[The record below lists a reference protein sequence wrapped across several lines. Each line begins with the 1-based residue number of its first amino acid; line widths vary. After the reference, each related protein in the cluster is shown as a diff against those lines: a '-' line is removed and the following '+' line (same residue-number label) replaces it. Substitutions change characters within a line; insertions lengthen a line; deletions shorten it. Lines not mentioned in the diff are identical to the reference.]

1 MCHREISENT
11 DIYRLWKCRI
21 ILEITEY
28 VSLRFWRA
36 KWARVIWES
45 PALDDSKSHGH
56 GWDSQKLGWEGQRI
70 LARTIRQRKSVLQRE
85 RRIREKKNREL
96 KSVCPSNQGQ
106 WGFKEAGGVNCAKC
120 CRGQIN
126 QVWKPWCKCRQ
137 SEGLSHPFNS
147 DLGLLLENPAD
158 FHSCWWKISSFPHSY
173 NVVLSILKRMPFF
186 FLKYMLKSKIIWVLG
201 CWCMFWQGH
210 TACAGLCLGAAH
222 SSRSWASINLC
233 LHCLHCKQ
241 LRPQLGLRLLIYA
254 TWIISISYQVCQSLP
269 PCPPLSY
276 LPYPPPRWPKFQEAW
291 TSSSVIPIL
300 PPKSH
305 SRQGASLEFMV
316 EIL

>member
-186 FLKYMLKSKIIWVLG
+186 FFKVHAQIQNYLGSRVLMYVLAGTYCMCWTLLG
-201 CWCMFWQGH
+201 C
-210 TACAGLCLGAAH
+210 
-222 SSRSWASINLC
+222 SSFLQILSINQPL
-233 LHCLHCKQ
+233 
-241 LRPQLGLRLLIYA
+241 
-254 TWIISISYQVCQSLP
+254 SSLP
-269 PCPPLSY
+269 PLQTVEAPAWPTVVDLCNLNHLYFLSG
-276 LPYPPPRWPKFQEAW
+276 LPVTPSLP
-291 TSSSVIPIL
+291 SS
-300 PPKSH
+300 
-305 SRQGASLEFMV
+305 
-316 EIL
+316 